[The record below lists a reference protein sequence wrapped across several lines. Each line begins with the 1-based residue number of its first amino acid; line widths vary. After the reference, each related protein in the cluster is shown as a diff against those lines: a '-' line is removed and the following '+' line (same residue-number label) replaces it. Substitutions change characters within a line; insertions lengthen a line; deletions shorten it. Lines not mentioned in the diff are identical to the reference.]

1 MYSTRK
7 YSFRSILI
15 LPTNLTNIATCH
27 KTKDSFDGNID
38 YFLEIE
44 EFDVQ
49 LLILLKFGKLIGFG
63 DSKKKA
69 LWC

>member
-1 MYSTRK
+1 M
-7 YSFRSILI
+7 LI

-49 LLILLKFGKLIGFG
+49 LLLKFGKLIVFG
-63 DSKKKA
+63 DSKMKA